1 MLSPPQRTQISP
13 DEITLPEEIEEM
25 EVDQPIASGSNSI
38 DDNLRQKVE
47 AAERALLEVRDD
59 KALGRRA
66 KKCALRVLCK
76 ERGLAETG
84 DKIHLASRLINWV
97 SGIPSTT

>member
-1 MLSPPQRTQISP
+1 
-13 DEITLPEEIEEM
+13 M
-25 EVDQPIASGSNSI
+25 EVDQPIASGSNST
-38 DDNLRQKVE
+38 DDDLRQRVE

-66 KKCALRVLCK
+66 KKHVLQVLCR
-76 ERGLAETG
+76 ERGLEETG
-84 DKIHLASRLINWV
+84 DRIHLASRLINWV